1 MSRQTEK
8 MFKEFDRFIQE
19 NGNIEISGEDELNQA
34 LKTFMSQYQPNND
47 DVETAD
53 DYLDLAESADTKKEA
68 LKYAKKAAELEPDN
82 LDAAAMVIELSCTS
96 SEKLSE
102 KYKNLIDETEDKLK
116 EQGYFE
122 DDNIGEFWLIF
133 ETRPYM
139 RLLEKY
145 ASHFVECGQMRLAI
159 SVYEKML
166 ELCTNDN
173 LGVRYT
179 LMHLY
184 IYLEDEQSALELY
197 EKYPEESTQFLLPLS
212 ILYYKLGD
220 LRKSNQ
226 YLKKLIEVNED
237 TRKFF
242 NSLIDG
248 SLMESVG
255 DMTPYGYRPFTIEDF
270 VIECK
275 ENYFLFSSMP
285 EYFVWA
291 KKKVNSKRKK

>member
-8 MFKEFDRFIQE
+8 MFKEFDRFMQE
-19 NGNIEISGEDELNQA
+19 NGNIEISSEDELNQA
-34 LKTFMSQYQPNND
+34 LKTFISQYQPNND

-166 ELCTNDN
+166 GLCTNDN